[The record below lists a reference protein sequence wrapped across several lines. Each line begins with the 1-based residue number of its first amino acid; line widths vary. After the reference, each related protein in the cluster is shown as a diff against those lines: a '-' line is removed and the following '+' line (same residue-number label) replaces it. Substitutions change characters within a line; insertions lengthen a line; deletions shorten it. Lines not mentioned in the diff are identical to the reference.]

1 VPEAG
6 IAVAMFAAFF
16 AAWAGSLAL
25 AGQRF
30 RTSTI
35 VMDEAG
41 GSLRKIHANAT
52 PRIGGI
58 AVAAGIFAG
67 AMADMAITGRS
78 SPWLLLLCVAPG
90 FVWGL
95 IEDLSKRGA
104 VFARLALTGV
114 VPALGFIL
122 FDARITELGI
132 PLVDRALAVPVISF
146 LFTVF
151 AVTGVTHSMNV
162 IDWLNGLSGVTALL
176 ASIGLAIVAWSVGDL
191 FLATFAFVLAAS
203 ALGFLLVNY
212 PSGRI
217 FLGDGG
223 AYLFGLL
230 LAELSVLLVQRNSEV
245 SPWCPLMLLAY
256 PVWETLFS
264 MYRRKMRGHST
275 GHADALHLHTLIYR
289 RVVRWRGFDA
299 SAEDGAT
306 RNSLASLCLWGIPA
320 SCLLVA
326 ITFWDNTAVLQGA
339 AVAFLVLYTVV
350 YRKLVHFGVPSW
362 LVMRSSPPPLEED
375 ALLQD
380 GQPK

>member
-162 IDWLNGLSGVTALL
+162 IDGLNGLSGVTALL

-230 LAELSVLLVQRNSEV
+230 LAELSVLLVQRNSERCAATPPV
-245 SPWCPLMLLAY
+245 MRMRCTCIRSSIAAWCGGGASTHPPRTARRAIRSRRCASGAFPRAACWWPLRSGTTPRCCKARPW
-256 PVWETLFS
+256 
-264 MYRRKMRGHST
+264 
-275 GHADALHLHTLIYR
+275 
-289 RVVRWRGFDA
+289 
-299 SAEDGAT
+299 
-306 RNSLASLCLWGIPA
+306 
-320 SCLLVA
+320 
-326 ITFWDNTAVLQGA
+326 
-339 AVAFLVLYTVV
+339 
-350 YRKLVHFGVPSW
+350 PSW
-362 LVMRSSPPPLEED
+362 CCIRSFTGSWCISGCR
-375 ALLQD
+375 A
-380 GQPK
+380 GW